1 MITVD
6 QVQSHLG
13 KAPYTQN
20 IQKTEDLK
28 NFLRIRRTQVE
39 Y

>member
-6 QVQSHLG
+6 QVQSYLG
-13 KAPYTQN
+13 KAPY

-39 Y
+39 C